1 MLSKMCLATYR
12 SPTPTCPP
20 LLSHHP
26 LCQQE
31 EHLPLAL
38 PTCRL
43 SSPGCPPPSLSSP
56 ATARPRTGSSG
67 CCFSRRHSSRPSW
80 PAALRTLNRSHRQM
94 RAKVQDILLASVAP
108 SVPSHLS
115 SLIIATQNR
124 GTGSQRAHCVNP
136 PRPYSCRECP
146 GTRQGSRHL
155 TMVMI
160 CLMWLQ
166 SHLRLDH
173 LTILSRRTR

>member
-1 MLSKMCLATYR
+1 M
-12 SPTPTCPP
+12 
-20 LLSHHP
+20 
-26 LCQQE
+26 
-31 EHLPLAL
+31 
-38 PTCRL
+38 
-43 SSPGCPPPSLSSP
+43 
-56 ATARPRTGSSG
+56 RP
-67 CCFSRRHSSRPSW
+67 
-80 PAALRTLNRSHRQM
+80 
-94 RAKVQDILLASVAP
+94 KVQDILLASVAP

-124 GTGSQRAHCVNP
+124 GTGSQRARCVNP
-136 PRPYSCRECP
+136 PRPCSYQEYP

-160 CLMWLQ
+160 CRMLLQ